1 LSVTGAQRADAFRLP
16 VSRLSGAHFAMSP
29 RKPIVSV
36 VFCCAVLALAPWHPA
51 DAEEFAPEQRQKI
64 ENLIHDYLL
73 QHPDVLIDALRAA
86 EQKLKSDADDKAKQA
101 LAARRKEI
109 FDDPQTP
116 VGGNPKGDVTLVEFF
131 DYRCP
136 YCKQVHPRLQEL
148 LAGDH
153 NLRIAYKEFP
163 ILGAVSVG
171 AARAALAAQRQGKY
185 EAFHNAMM
193 AVSGQITDETVY
205 QVAKTVGLDVD
216 RLKRDMA
223 APQIEAQRAGEGGAR
238 PFLLNFASRLVCGH
252 HWLQLFHARLR
263 HASLDRV
270 ADSRRSGSG

>member
-1 LSVTGAQRADAFRLP
+1 
-16 VSRLSGAHFAMSP
+16 MSP
-29 RKPIVSV
+29 RKRIVSV
-36 VFCCAVLALAPWHPA
+36 VFCCATLALAPWRPA
-51 DAEEFAPEQRQKI
+51 DAEEPVPEQRKAI

-86 EQKLKSDADDKAKQA
+86 EQKIKSDAGEKAKQA

-136 YCKQVHPRLQEL
+136 YCKQVQPRLQEL

-163 ILGAVSVG
+163 ILGAVSVA

-193 AVSGQITDETVY
+193 AASGQITDETVY

-223 APQIEAQRAGEGGAR
+223 APQIEAALKANHTLAEALDITGTPGFVIGDQIVPGAIE
-238 PFLLNFASRLVCGH
+238 LSSLKELVAE
-252 HWLQLFHARLR
+252 ARR
-263 HASLDRV
+263 Q
-270 ADSRRSGSG
+270 